1 MVMSIF
7 YEVLV
12 MMNEVIQYDVIKR
25 DIMKLNSNFVLACAT
40 TLLTS
45 LCVFAGGCA
54 HWPATPRLERVNA
67 YGYGRADV
75 TRLSQYDD
83 LLVVLAIS
91 GGGTRAAALGYGVL
105 EELRRTEVMVNGVKR
120 RLLDEVAVI
129 SAVSG
134 GTFPATYYALHGEKT
149 FEEFEER
156 VLLRNFESELARR
169 IILNPVNW
177 FRLPSG
183 TFGKSDLFAELYDE
197 TVFNHATFSDLQ
209 RAKGP
214 IVIIN
219 GTDVTTGARFSFT
232 QDQFD
237 AICGDLS
244 RVTLGRAVATS
255 TALPPLLTPITF
267 ENRGGT
273 CGRQVPAWQAAAEAA
288 SGESETPG
296 RALLR
301 ARALQSY
308 EDPARPYIHIFDG
321 GLSENLGLSEVLRA
335 FEIMKIAPD
344 ETVLPALRRAR
355 KVVVIAVN
363 ALRFP
368 EVDWD
373 RSPAPP
379 DTGTLEGQMWSIPVD
394 RITIDGVEQVR
405 EKLNAWQAAAH
416 DGGPERRAYLVQVTF
431 DALKDPAERIYFKR
445 VKTRLQLPKEQVDKL
460 REVAGRLL
468 RESPAYQRLLADLKS
483 EH

>member
-1 MVMSIF
+1 MKLKSIF
-7 YEVLV
+7 TVAFAV
-12 MMNEVIQYDVIKR
+12 
-25 DIMKLNSNFVLACAT
+25 
-40 TLLTS
+40 TLLAA
-45 LCVFAGGCA
+45 LCMFAGGCA
-54 HWPATPRLERVNA
+54 HWPATPRLEQVNA
-67 YGYGRADV
+67 HGYGRPEVSRPDQ
-75 TRLSQYDD
+75 SDG
-83 LLVVLAIS
+83 LLVIVAIS
-91 GGGTRAAALGYGVL
+91 GGGIRAAALGYGVL
-105 EELRRTEVMVNGVKR
+105 EELRRTEVVVNGVKR
-120 RLLDEVAVI
+120 RLIDEVDVI

-134 GTFPATYYALHGEKT
+134 GTFPATYYALRGEKT
-149 FEEFEER
+149 FEEFETR
-156 VLLRNFESELARR
+156 VLYRNFESELARR

-197 TVFNHATFSDLQ
+197 TVFDHATFSDLQ
-209 RAKGP
+209 KANGP

-219 GTDVTTGARFSFT
+219 GTDVMTGARFSFT
-232 QDQFD
+232 QEQFD
-237 AICGDLS
+237 AICGNLS

-273 CGRQVPAWQAAAEAA
+273 CGRKEPAWQVAAEAVA
-288 SGESETPG
+288 GQSETPG
-296 RALLR
+296 RVLLR

-321 GLSENLGLSEVLRA
+321 GLSENLGLSEVIRA
-335 FEIMKIAPD
+335 IEIMKIDPT

-373 RSPAPP
+373 RSPEPP
-379 DTGTLEGQMWSIPVD
+379 DTDTLADQMWSIPVD
-394 RITIDGVEQVR
+394 RITLDGVEQVR
-405 EKLNAWQAAAH
+405 EKLAVWQADAPA
-416 DGGPERRAYLVQVTF
+416 GGPERHAYFVQVTF
-431 DALKDPAERIYFKR
+431 DSLKDPAERQYFER

-468 RESPAYQRLLADLKS
+468 REAPAFQRLLADLKA
-483 EH
+483 EQ

>member
-1 MVMSIF
+1 MDMEMKVLRWLVALLI
-7 YEVLV
+7 LV
-12 MMNEVIQYDVIKR
+12 MAV
-25 DIMKLNSNFVLACAT
+25 
-40 TLLTS
+40 
-45 LCVFAGGCA
+45 GCA
-54 HWPATPRLERVNA
+54 HWPATPRLEQVGAPSYRPTLA
-67 YGYGRADV
+67 RTGQ
-75 TRLSQYDD
+75 SDD
-83 LLVVLAIS
+83 LLVILAIS

-105 EELRRTEVMVNGVKR
+105 EELRRTEVTVNGVKR
-120 RLLDEVAVI
+120 RLLDEVDMI

-134 GTFPATYYALHGEKT
+134 GTFPATYYALRGEKT
-149 FEEFEER
+149 FEEFEAR
-156 VLLRNFESELARR
+156 VLSRNLEMELAKR
-169 IILNPVNW
+169 IILNPANW

-183 TFGKSDLFAELYDE
+183 TMGKSDLFAELYDE
-197 TVFNHATFSDLQ
+197 TIFNHATFGDLQ
-209 RAKGP
+209 QANGP
-214 IVIIN
+214 FVIIN
-219 GTDVTTGARFSFT
+219 GTDVTTGARFSFI

-273 CGRQVPAWQAAAEAA
+273 CGRKAPAWQTAAEAA
-288 SGESETPG
+288 IGESETPG

-308 EDPARPYIHIFDG
+308 ENPARPYIHVFDG

-335 FEIMKIAPD
+335 FEILKVDPNEA
-344 ETVLPALRRAR
+344 VLPGLRRTR
-355 KVVVIAVN
+355 TLVVIAVN

-379 DTGTLEGQMWSIPVD
+379 DTDILTDQMWSIPVD
-394 RITIDGVEQVR
+394 RISLDTVEQVN
-405 EKLNAWQAAAH
+405 EKLAAWQAAA
-416 DGGPERRAYLVQVTF
+416 PERRAYFAQVTF
-431 DALKDPAERIYFKR
+431 DNLKDPAERLYFKQ
-445 VKTRLQLPKEQVDKL
+445 VKTRLTLPKEQVDRL

-468 RESPAYQRLLADLKS
+468 REAPAFKRLLVDLQS
-483 EH
+483 GR